1 MKKIISA
8 FIPLMMFSLVGCNKS
23 SAVTYKEISE
33 DQFNAYY
40 TDEKKEEAI
49 DKLDSYST
57 YSVNYKSEQKFND
70 GKIYGTKEILQV
82 AENYAY
88 DTKRNIDQTI
98 EEPTDK
104 TTTEL
109 VLATFPDTSGSYCY
123 GVVYD
128 NLAKEKETQSLLTGE
143 QAFNRYGYYEN
154 MLRTIEKAQVENP
167 IATKLS
173 DISYYKGSDGTLKV
187 ISQNSTGTMVYT
199 YVIDAKTLF
208 LKYHSLHEEGSNYV
222 LNQESVYKQ
231 NIKISHKTPKDIGFE
246 G

>member
-1 MKKIISA
+1 MKRIISA
-8 FIPLMMFSLVGCNKS
+8 FIPLMVFSLVGCNKS

-33 DQFNAYY
+33 NQFNAYY
-40 TDEKKEEAI
+40 TDEKKMEAI

-57 YSVNYKSEQKFND
+57 YSFNYKSEQKYND
-70 GKIYGTKEILQV
+70 GKIYGTKEIVQV

-88 DTKRNIDQTI
+88 DTKRNIDQTS

-109 VLATFPDTSGSYCY
+109 VLATFPDTSESYCY

-128 NLAKEKETQSLLTGE
+128 NLAKEKESQSLLTDE
-143 QAFNRYGYYEN
+143 QAFNRYGYYES

-167 IATKLS
+167 ITVKLS

-208 LKYHSLHEEGSNYV
+208 LKYYSLHEEGSNYV

-231 NIKISHKTPKDIGFE
+231 NITINRKTPKDIGFE